1 MILFTQMLCIVLHMT
16 CSVFQMDVAI
26 KHPNLNFYMILMSLL
41 VSGANL
47 YLYCY
52 YGDRSTRNFDQ
63 MAHVIFQSNWNE
75 RPVEIQKF
83 FKMMIA
89 NAQRP
94 LFYHGLYI
102 FHLNLET
109 YLKLLKSVIR
119 FVKTLRKII

>member
-1 MILFTQMLCIVLHMT
+1 MT